1 VVVVNRTV
9 GVGERGRVPFALVGI
24 LLVVTSALY
33 AAGIGRE
40 PRPPEPAVDLAMERT
55 EADARTAVRQATSA
69 AAVAASN
76 DPVISP
82 ADTPYGNVIDEDS
95 AFEDALRIRIY
106 LATRE
111 RLRSVERTHRGV
123 RGNVS
128 LPRPTTPAEL
138 ERAKER
144 VEIGPGNGDGTE
156 LRVTVHNVTQTAKHG
171 GEVVG
176 RRNLTISVEVDSPV
190 LAVHERVE
198 EFQRRLDAGLTK
210 PGLSQKVTARLY
222 AVAWTRGYAQYAGAP
237 ISNVVSNRHVSLL
250 TNGAV
255 LGVQESV
262 FGRSDPDARR
272 AHHKAIGEEV
282 LTEAIGRTPGPTTP
296 VDKLLEEKV
305 ATAAAQSERRGVAD
319 LGSESD
325 APGPEDTTTVEVG
338 ETAVEAFVP
347 FTCRPERTPGG
358 PPTEVGRCTVDGVM
372 VNLLNHTTQR
382 VYSADVRAV
391 AATERVSAADPTR
404 PDPPDA
410 PGDWELVGT
419 GTRRSVT
426 SVEPA
431 TETPN
436 VSVPDG
442 FHVLSEHERRVTI
455 RHTLV
460 AVWHDGENDTFPR
473 VTYDNATETKRV
485 RVAVVGR
492 HAPARHAPNRSIETV
507 HQSHPGA
514 GKNLADVPEKAGER
528 ILDER
533 GGPDGIATSAALG
546 GINDETETVLGDP
559 PPGFTEEV
567 YPELVAL
574 RQKIREIEVT
584 VPQGDVGTYEVNPP
598 ARLAA
603 AVREK
608 RAELVDAPETYES
621 VADKARVELRAMY
634 VDRVIATLE
643 ERAQARRDRE
653 DGFAGALAAAGGS
666 LGLARDSME
675 ARRVEGDRDDTGDL
689 RLSVDGAPPYLTLAE
704 VGHDRV
710 AAVEE
715 GETVYPLKAE
725 NINVFTIPYGD
736 ATDEVVDWVPMDLS
750 GEPRTQLRTGARAL
764 DATESAAG
772 VTDNRSVAA
781 ARANLTGE
789 VSRGVRRVK
798 AGLVDTL
805 DRQGIAETPE
815 QRREIVD
822 RALARWDDPRSR
834 AVAIADRRVVPA
846 VLTEATAHEA
856 TDMDRIDRDLLRIR
870 LRNTVTT
877 TLASKQGTVSGPVVS
892 AATDNVK
899 RVVGNYTQRTVE
911 AGVKKGFNRSLSA
924 MPAGLPIAPVPGYWV
939 VTANVWIVNVKGSYE
954 RFAVET
960 PRRTPTAGDA
970 SLEHVRDGTNV
981 TLDVDGDGGAELLGR
996 SDRVEFEFQ
1005 TAVVVVVPPN
1015 PRGVGD
1021 KDGNMVER
1029 SEGWKRVVV
1038 RDPRTEE
1045 LANGPVRSRFTFAD
1059 FVELASG
1066 NASIQFTRGG
1076 PRVVTNG
1083 TG

>member
-1 VVVVNRTV
+1 MTRAV
-9 GVGERGRVPFALVGI
+9 GLGDRGRVPFALVGV

-55 EADARTAVRQATSA
+55 EADTRTAVRQAASA

-82 ADTPYGNVIDEDS
+82 ADTPYGNVIDETN

-106 LATRE
+106 LETRE

-128 LPRPTTPAEL
+128 LPRPTTPVEL

-144 VEIGPGNGDGTE
+144 VRIGPGNGDGTE
-156 LRVTVHNVTQTAKHG
+156 LRVTVHNVTQTAKHR

-176 RRNLTISVEVDSPV
+176 RRNLTVSVEVDSPV

-198 EFQRRLDAGLTK
+198 EFQRRLDAGLAK
-210 PGLSQKVTARLY
+210 PGLNRKVTARLY
-222 AVAWTRGYAQYAGAP
+222 AVAWARGYAQYGGAP

-272 AHHKAIGEEV
+272 AHQKAIGEEV
-282 LTEAIGRTPGPTTP
+282 LTEATGRTPGPTTP
-296 VDKLLEEKV
+296 LDKLLEEKV
-305 ATAAAQSERRGVAD
+305 ATATARSERRGVAN

-347 FTCRPERTPGG
+347 FTCRPERNPGRR
-358 PPTEVGRCTVDGVM
+358 PTSVGECKVDGVV

-382 VYSADVRAV
+382 VYSAEVRTV
-391 AATERVSAADPTR
+391 AATEPTSTADPTR

-410 PGDWELVGT
+410 AGDWELARSY
-419 GTRRSVT
+419 TRRSVT
-426 SVEPA
+426 GVEAA
-431 TETPN
+431 TEAPN

-442 FHVLSEHERRVTI
+442 FHVLSEHGRTVTI
-455 RHTLV
+455 RHTHV
-460 AVWHDGENDTFPR
+460 AVWRDGENDTLPR
-473 VTYDNATETKRV
+473 VTYENATEAKRV

-507 HQSHPGA
+507 HRPQPGA

-528 ILDER
+528 VLDRR
-533 GGPDGIATSAALG
+533 GGADGLATSAALG
-546 GINDETETVLGDP
+546 GTEEETETVLGDP
-559 PPGFTEEV
+559 PPGFAEEV

-574 RQKIREIEVT
+574 RREIREVAVT
-584 VPQGDVGTYEVNPP
+584 VPRGDVGTYEVNPP

-603 AVREK
+603 AVRDR
-608 RAELVDAPETYES
+608 RADLVDAPETYGS

-643 ERAQARRDRE
+643 ERARARRDRE
-653 DGFAGALAAAGGS
+653 NGFAGALAAAGGS
-666 LGLARDSME
+666 LGLVRDSMD
-675 ARRVEGDRDDTGDL
+675 ARRVERDRDDTGAL

-725 NINVFTIPYGD
+725 NVNVFTIPYGD
-736 ATDEVVDWVPMDLS
+736 ATDGMVDWIPGDLS
-750 GEPRTQLRTGARAL
+750 GEPRTQLRTGAGAL
-764 DATESAAG
+764 DAAESAAG
-772 VTDNRSVAA
+772 ETENGSVAA

-798 AGLVDTL
+798 TGLVDTL
-805 DRQGIAETPE
+805 DHQGIAETPE

-834 AVAIADRRVVPA
+834 AVAIADRQVVGA
-846 VLTEATAHEA
+846 VLAEATAHEG

-892 AATDNVK
+892 AATDNIK
-899 RVVGNYTQRTVE
+899 RVVGNYTRRTVE
-911 AGVKKGFNRSLSA
+911 ASVEKGFNRSLSA
-924 MPAGLPIAPVPGYWV
+924 MPAGLPVAPVPGYWA
-939 VTANVWIVNVKGSYE
+939 VTANVWIVNIEGGYE

-996 SDRVEFEFQ
+996 SDRVEFEFR
-1005 TAVVVVVPPN
+1005 TAVVVVVPPD

-1021 KDGNMVER
+1021 KDGTLVER
-1029 SEGWKRVVV
+1029 SEGWKRVIA
-1038 RDPRTEE
+1038 RDPRTTE
-1045 LANGPVRSRFTFAD
+1045 LANGIVRSRFTVAD
-1059 FVELASG
+1059 LAELASG
-1066 NASIQFTRGG
+1066 NASTRLSRGG
-1076 PRVVTNG
+1076 ARVVTNG